1 MNVKKGTRRLG
12 IALGICGAILGGYL
26 ERSYARA
33 VWHSYRASSRF
44 TSLSAS
50 PTTQRVAKAIRE
62 NRNGPIATYAWINYR
77 LNQQSGKLEYQAD
90 VKDLLADPRFHDL
103 DTPSQK
109 ALLGQIDSR
118 FSGLSDSDLQ
128 SLKQQMG
135 PIAVEGSTGDSRK
148 LGDTPDNGGEIKV
161 LVNAGGIKEVLAGKD
176 GISQIRLSTGEAVRR
191 TEAPRPLA
199 YLRLLLYP
207 LLGFLLPLVGVH
219 MLTWVVSGFVA
230 PVT

>member
-33 VWHSYRASSRF
+33 VWHNYRASSRF
-44 TSLSAS
+44 TSIMAS

-103 DTPSQK
+103 DTLHRNLCW
-109 ALLGQIDSR
+109 ARLTHDSVDYPTLT
-118 FSGLSDSDLQ
+118 FSRS
-128 SLKQQMG
+128 
-135 PIAVEGSTGDSRK
+135 STG
-148 LGDTPDNGGEIKV
+148 
-161 LVNAGGIKEVLAGKD
+161 
-176 GISQIRLSTGEAVRR
+176 
-191 TEAPRPLA
+191 
-199 YLRLLLYP
+199 LYQ
-207 LLGFLLPLVGVH
+207 
-219 MLTWVVSGFVA
+219 
-230 PVT
+230 